1 MKPRSNPESCFESL
15 VYSDSLVKRKLTKID
30 KSSNTCYCFTLNLHA
45 FFVTLARPERVWN
58 SHVLSAT
65 LAPVRFLR
73 VAEPDQ
79 ILLQSISAGV
89 SSVAHVWTLK
99 LWLSCALDNSRDT
112 CVLKEFVLCLIKFSL
127 QSIGEFQ
134 ISPLFGLYLQH
145 ALIDSR
151 ALFLT
156 LLLSFS
162 WYSHSSNESLGP
174 CMNIICIYRSKK
186 RTPNI
191 RAHLTIDIHRINNA
205 LKLIFCGVLA
215 EWPHEVPQFFGCDEA
230 TVVLVKMLKSVE
242 IFCVRISRIDS
253 DYERFEI

>member
-1 MKPRSNPESCFESL
+1 MHS
-15 VYSDSLVKRKLTKID
+15 
-30 KSSNTCYCFTLNLHA
+30 
-45 FFVTLARPERVWN
+45 
-58 SHVLSAT
+58 
-65 LAPVRFLR
+65 
-73 VAEPDQ
+73 
-79 ILLQSISAGV
+79 
-89 SSVAHVWTLK
+89 
-99 LWLSCALDNSRDT
+99 LWLSRA
-112 CVLKEFVLCLIKFSL
+112 LKEFETLMCSRQLSHRWVFKELPNLIKFYCSRSVLEFQVSL
-127 QSIGEFQ
+127 TFELSNCDSHALLTILVTRAFSKSLPYVLSNFHYNRSGEFQ

-151 ALFLT
+151 TLFLT

-186 RTPNI
+186 RTPNMG
-191 RAHLTIDIHRINNA
+191 AHLTIDIHRINNA